1 MGMALPLSCTLAG
14 MQTGTTL
21 APASLSA
28 YCCSQGMTCAFALY
42 LRTCMHGSTS
52 AAVLESCELCKW
64 APCTGHATEQVRV
77 VRLTA

>member
-42 LRTCMHGSTS
+42 LRTMHAWKHISRCAGVMRTLQVGAVHWPCNRAS
-52 AAVLESCELCKW
+52 ACCE
-64 APCTGHATEQVRV
+64 G
-77 VRLTA
+77 